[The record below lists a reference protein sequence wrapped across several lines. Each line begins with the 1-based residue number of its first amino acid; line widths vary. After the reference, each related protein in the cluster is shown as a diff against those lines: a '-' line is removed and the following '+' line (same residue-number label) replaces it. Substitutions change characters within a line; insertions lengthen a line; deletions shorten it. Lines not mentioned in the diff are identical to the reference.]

1 MPDDKAQKKTVF
13 ISDSSVDRDRTTPL
27 RFIVEGLGHQVFP
40 SDRSITPNED
50 WERALRAA
58 LDRTDILIVF
68 WTKRAA
74 ESERSL
80 STPVIHSWELGPVNT
95 I

>member
-58 LDRTDILIVF
+58 LDRTGACQ
-68 WTKRAA
+68 RQ
-74 ESERSL
+74 
-80 STPVIHSWELGPVNT
+80 
-95 I
+95 